1 MNDYKINIKTAQEA
15 ALSGQAGQAGRGNYL
30 SNTPYYIDALERKI
44 GRLEYKIDLLI
55 SEMNKNKGGAA

>member
-15 ALSGQAGQAGRGNYL
+15 ALSGQAGRGNYL